1 MDTKELVKKYLEGN
15 YYNNGR
21 NKKID
26 SILEYVVRKL
36 NLKDAL
42 TMRNCMIDKNFKAV
56 MNDTD
61 MVKCIEEFF
70 KYDLNVAE
78 TSRNSYLHRNTLLYR
93 IDKIKNLTGLNLKCF
108 EDAVTFRMLMFLY
121 WYTS

>member
-1 MDTKELVKKYLEGN
+1 MNTKELVDKYLEGN
-15 YYNNGR
+15 YYDNGK

-42 TMRNCMIDKNFKAV
+42 TMRNCLIDKNFKTL
-56 MNDTD
+56 MKDID
-61 MVKCIEEFF
+61 MIKCIEEFF

-93 IDKIKNLTGLNLKCF
+93 IEKIKNLTGFNLKSF
-108 EDAVTFRMLMFLY
+108 DDALTFRMLMFLY
-121 WYTS
+121 WYTT